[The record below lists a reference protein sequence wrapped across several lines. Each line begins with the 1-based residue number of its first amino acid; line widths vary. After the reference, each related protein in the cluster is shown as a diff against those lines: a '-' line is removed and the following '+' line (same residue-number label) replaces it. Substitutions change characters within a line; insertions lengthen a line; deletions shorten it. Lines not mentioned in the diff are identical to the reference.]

1 MNKKKAMAFLLVSV
15 MAGCGSDA
23 SSAQGSSS
31 KSAESSNNDSYTVK
45 ILAPGDA
52 STDDCAKILK
62 QRAKSQRKNL
72 IQKLK

>member
-1 MNKKKAMAFLLVSV
+1 MKKKQFLALALSAVMAGGML
-15 MAGCGSDA
+15 AGCGSDA

-52 STDDCAKILK
+52 STDDL
-62 QRAKSQRKNL
+62 SL
-72 IQKLK
+72 IHI